1 MGVAQGGSQAVTL
14 QDRAVS
20 PPATYGDLAAYF
32 EPRSVA
38 VVGASEDTSKF
49 GGRVLAYLS
58 SGKWEGRVVP
68 VHPRLQQVQGL
79 RAAPDLARIDIGV
92 DLAVI
97 AAPQAAVEEALEQ
110 CVATGV
116 RAAVVFA
123 SGYAEAG
130 EAGRLQQQSLVT
142 RAALGR
148 LRILGPNCIGVV
160 NARNRFAATFATMW
174 QDGWDQAGA
183 ISVVSQSG
191 AMASYFFV
199 MLRERGL
206 GIATW
211 CSTGN
216 EGDVDVAECIVY
228 AARDPGTRVVLAAL
242 EGVAHGARLIS
253 ALHEARA
260 AGKPVILLK
269 VGRSQVG
276 RAAAASHTGAL
287 AGEGRIFDAAVRQT
301 GAIVASTVTQAV
313 DVAAAFVTSS
323 LPRGRRLAIV
333 SASGGGGIMA
343 ADRAEA
349 DELVVPEL
357 DAPLRRSLDALLPGG
372 NSRNPVDVTAMVLT
386 DMELMVTPIAQVA
399 ASPDIDAV
407 VVFLTSAFRSEAML
421 DKLIGR
427 LHAHGVHR
435 CGKPVMLTTTTSPQG
450 FARLHAAGFPSY
462 TDPAHAVDAVAMM
475 CGWRE
480 HAVASRPDFERP
492 GPVALPCARDE
503 AALLALFGEHGIP
516 VAPCALATSQAQA
529 VALAEQL
536 GPVVAMKVS
545 VPGLAHK
552 SDVGGVMLGIGDER
566 QARDAWD
573 ALVSR
578 QQSISP
584 DSTTPPAV
592 IVQRQMRG
600 VVELMLGMRRDPS
613 FGMVI
618 MVGMGGKW
626 VEILDDVAI
635 RIAPVD
641 ANEARAML
649 HELRAAPL
657 LAGARGQPCVDVE
670 AAVRAIV
677 AFSQLAV
684 LAHGVMTAEINPFIL
699 GREGEGGW
707 AVDAKLV
714 SMDDAPARRE

>member
-1 MGVAQGGSQAVTL
+1 MTR
-14 QDRAVS
+14 QDRPVS
-20 PPATYGDLAAYF
+20 PTATYGDLTAYF
-32 EPRSVA
+32 EPRTVA

-58 SGKWEGRVVP
+58 SGKWDGRVVP
-68 VHPRLQQVQGL
+68 VHPRLQHVQGL
-79 RAAPDLARIDIGV
+79 RAAPDLARVDIAV

-97 AAPQAAVEEALEQ
+97 AAPQAAVGEALEQ
-110 CVATGV
+110 CVANGV

-123 SGYAEAG
+123 SGYAESGA
-130 EAGRLQQQSLVT
+130 AGRLRQRSLVT
-142 RAALGR
+142 RAAQGG

-174 QDGWDQAGA
+174 QDGWDKSGS

-191 AMASYFFV
+191 AMASYFYV

-216 EGDVDVAECIVY
+216 EGDVDVAECIAY
-228 AARDPGTRVVLAAL
+228 AARDSGTRVVLAAL
-242 EGVAHGARLIS
+242 EGVAHGARLIG

-269 VGRSQVG
+269 AGRSQVG

-287 AGEGRIFDAAVRQT
+287 AGEERIFDAAVRQT
-301 GAIVASTVTQAV
+301 GAIVASTFTQAV
-313 DVAAAFVTSS
+313 DVAAAFVTSP
-323 LPRGRRLAIV
+323 LPQGRRLGIV
-333 SASGGGGIMA
+333 SASGGGGIMS

-349 DELVVPEL
+349 DKLVVPEL
-357 DAPLRRSLDALLPGG
+357 DATLRTSLDALLPGG

-399 ASPDIDAV
+399 SSPDIDAV
-407 VVFLTSAFRSEAML
+407 VVFLTSAFRSVAML

-427 LHAHGVHR
+427 LHAHGVHQ

-450 FARLHAAGFPSY
+450 FVRLHEAGFPSY

-475 CGWRE
+475 CNWHEYEYAPRSDSKPPCE
-480 HAVASRPDFERP
+480 
-492 GPVALPCARDE
+492 VALPCARDE

-516 VAPCALATSQAQA
+516 VAPSALATSKAQA

-545 VPGLAHK
+545 VPWLAHK
-552 SDVGGVMLGIGDER
+552 SDMGGVMLGIGDAR

-573 ALVSR
+573 ALVAR
-578 QQSISP
+578 QQSINP
-584 DSTTPPAV
+584 DSDTPPAV

-600 VVELMLGMRRDPS
+600 LVELMLGMRRDPS
-613 FGMVI
+613 FGMAI

-641 ANEARAML
+641 ANEAREML

-657 LAGARGQPCVDVE
+657 LAGARGQPRSDVE

-677 AFSQLAV
+677 AFSRLAV
-684 LAHGVMTAEINPFIL
+684 QAHGVMTAEINPFIL
-699 GREGEGGW
+699 GREGDGGW

-714 SMDDAPARRE
+714 SMDDALARPE